1 MTHEEKRK
9 MKYPDTKWFHYHN
22 VNPKGKIT
30 TDCVYR
36 AISNAMQIPYAQVA
50 REMTEMQIETGWDTG
65 ESRLIDKY
73 ITSKGWQKHNQ
84 LYSYDEYD
92 KKKKYT
98 GKEFVDRIQ
107 QMRDSDLFKPCR
119 SMFDRVIMNIGSE
132 HLSCIVNGKIEDIW
146 NCSNNCVGVWW
157 SAKV

>member
-1 MTHEEKRK
+1 MTREERRRQ
-9 MKYPDTKWFHYHN
+9 KYPDTKWFKYHN

-50 REMTEMQIETGWDTG
+50 REMTELQIETGWDTG

-73 ITSKGWQKHNQ
+73 ITSKGWYKHSQ
-84 LYSYDEYD
+84 PYKYDD
-92 KKKKYT
+92 FDNKKKYT
-98 GKEFVDRIQ
+98 GKEFVEYLQ
-107 QMRDSDLFKPCR
+107 GMTKFKNGG
-119 SMFDRVIMNIGSE
+119 MFNRVIMNIGSE
-132 HLSCIVNGKIEDIW
+132 HLSCVINGKVEDIW
-146 NCSNNCVGVWW
+146 NCSNNCVGIWW

>member
-1 MTHEEKRK
+1 MTHEERRK
-9 MKYPDTKWFHYHN
+9 EKYPDTEWFHYNN

-50 REMTEMQIETGWDTG
+50 REMTEMQISTGWDTG

-73 ITSKGWQKHNQ
+73 ITSKGWCKHSQ
-84 LYSYDEYD
+84 PYKYDDYD
-92 KKKKYT
+92 NKKKFT
-98 GKEFVDRIQ
+98 GKEFVDYLSHMPKNMSCFR
-107 QMRDSDLFKPCR
+107 
-119 SMFDRVIMNIGSE
+119 RVIMNIGAE
-132 HLSCIVNGKIEDIW
+132 HLSCVINGKIEDIW

-157 SAKV
+157 TA

>member
-9 MKYPDTKWFHYHN
+9 QKYPDTQWFRYHN

-36 AISNAMQIPYAQVA
+36 AISNAMQIPYSQVA
-50 REMTEMQIETGWDTG
+50 REMTELQIETGYDTG

-73 ITSKGWQKHNQ
+73 ITSKGWKKHSQ
-84 LYSYDEYD
+84 PKQYDCD
-92 KKKKYT
+92 SDSMKKFT
-98 GKEFVDRIQ
+98 GKQFVDYLTSFNTSVRV
-107 QMRDSDLFKPCR
+107 KE
-119 SMFDRVIMNIGSE
+119 FDRVIMNIGSE
-132 HLSCIVNGKIEDIW
+132 HLSCVINGKIEDIW

-157 SAKV
+157 TA

>member
-1 MTHEEKRK
+1 MTREERRRQKH
-9 MKYPDTKWFHYHN
+9 PDTKWFKYHN

-50 REMTEMQIETGWDTG
+50 REMTELQIKTGWDTG

-73 ITSKGWQKHNQ
+73 ITSKGWKKHSQ
-84 LYSYDEYD
+84 PKQYDCNTD
-92 KKKKYT
+92 SMKKFT
-98 GKEFVDRIQ
+98 GKQFVDYLESFNTVVKVKEFQ
-107 QMRDSDLFKPCR
+107 
-119 SMFDRVIMNIGSE
+119 RVIMNIGAE
-132 HLSCIVNGKIEDIW
+132 HLSCVINGKIEDIW

-157 SAKV
+157 TA